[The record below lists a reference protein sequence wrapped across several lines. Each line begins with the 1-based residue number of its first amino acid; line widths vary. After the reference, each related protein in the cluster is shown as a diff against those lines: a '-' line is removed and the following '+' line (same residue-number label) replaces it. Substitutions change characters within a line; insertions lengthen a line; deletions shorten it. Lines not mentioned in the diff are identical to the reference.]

1 MALVMLYTTDAR
13 YLSVRRFNELKDT
26 FIGGQ
31 VTLVN
36 IPYCILYEQGY
47 RSLGAKSTR
56 CNSCAGSSGL
66 VTRSGAYQ
74 GKSRKKTE

>member
-1 MALVMLYTTDAR
+1 MLYTTDAR
-13 YLSVRRFNELKDT
+13 HLSVRRFNELKDT

-47 RSLGAKSTR
+47 RSLGVKSTSAIAEPGVPAWEQDLEHTKER
-56 CNSCAGSSGL
+56 AG
-66 VTRSGAYQ
+66 R
-74 GKSRKKTE
+74 R